1 MDGPSRSRTA
11 RPGRRR
17 AARLALLAV
26 GAVLSLTAAPG
37 VAAATT
43 ATTAGS
49 VVPLLDCIR
58 ANGNG
63 TWTALFGYDNRTRST
78 VTIPVGPDNKLTPTS
93 YGAPQPTTFAPGVH
107 HGVFV
112 APVTRGAGPMWHLD
126 RTNLAARAGSGP
138 ACPGSTELP
147 QEGNGTG
154 AAIALAVAGAVGAV
168 AVHRARRRAL
178 DGTGLPA
185 GTGHD
190 DA

>member
-1 MDGPSRSRTA
+1 MDGPCRSRTA
-11 RPGRRR
+11 RRRG
-17 AARLALLAV
+17 ARLALLAA

-37 VAAATT
+37 VAAA
-43 ATTAGS
+43 APAGS
-49 VVPLLDCIR
+49 VVPLLDCVR
-58 ANGNG
+58 ANGDG

-93 YGAPQPTTFAPGVH
+93 YGTPQPTRFAPGVH

-178 DGTGLPA
+178 DGAGLPA
-185 GTGHD
+185 GAEHD